1 MSNSIEHDYI
11 HENVVNLVKDNMIKD
26 EKICDLSDFFKIFAD
41 STRVKILF
49 ALSKSEMCVYDLAK
63 VIGSSQSAVSHQLRI
78 LRNTKLVKTARK
90 GKEIFY
96 SLLDN
101 HILTIIN
108 QGLEH
113 VEE

>member
-1 MSNSIEHDYI
+1 MNNFIEQEYI
-11 HENVVNLVKDNMIKD
+11 HESTVRLVKEKMIND

-49 ALSKSEMCVYDLAK
+49 ALSKSEMCVYDLSK

-78 LRNTKLVKTARK
+78 LRNTKLVKTTRK

-96 SLLDN
+96 SLSDD